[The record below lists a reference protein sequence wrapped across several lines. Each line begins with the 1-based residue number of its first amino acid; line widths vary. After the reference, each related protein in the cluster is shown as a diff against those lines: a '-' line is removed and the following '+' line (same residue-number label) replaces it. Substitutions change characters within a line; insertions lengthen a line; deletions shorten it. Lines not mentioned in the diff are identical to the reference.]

1 MNRFSREQHKIG
13 IYAKTTSV
21 EFQVP
26 FLAHTRHESLSKEK
40 KIKRFISNTMIL
52 FLFNNYYYSYQQ
64 LKHS

>member
-26 FLAHTRHESLSKEK
+26 FLAHTRRESLPKEK
-40 KIKRFISNTMIL
+40 KLQRL
-52 FLFNNYYYSYQQ
+52 FLTQ
-64 LKHS
+64 